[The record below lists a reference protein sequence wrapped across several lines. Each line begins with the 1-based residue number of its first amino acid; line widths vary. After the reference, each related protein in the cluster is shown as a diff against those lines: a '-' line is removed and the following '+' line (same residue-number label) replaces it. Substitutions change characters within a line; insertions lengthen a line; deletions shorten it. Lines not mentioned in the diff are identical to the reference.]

1 MLDYYMEGGVLMAN
15 ILAIDDEPDI
25 LVLIKKALEK
35 DSHIVTTAQSLDQIN
50 LKTLNYYNLILL
62 DVMMPGT
69 DGFAF
74 CQKVRDLVDCPI
86 LFLTAKTMESDVMYG
101 FGLGADD
108 YVKKPFST
116 GELRARVNAHL
127 RREKREK
134 RNVLLMNGFEFNL
147 AAKEMTAKGQKIPLT
162 KNEYGICEF
171 LAKNHGQVFSK
182 EQIYDAVFG
191 YDAEGDS
198 FTVAVHI
205 KNIRAKLAVY
215 KLAPISTVWGVGY
228 KWN

>member
-1 MLDYYMEGGVLMAN
+1 MAN

-25 LVLIKKALEK
+25 LALIKRVLEK
-35 DSHIVTTAQSLDQIN
+35 DSHLVTTTESPDQIN

-69 DGFAF
+69 DGFSF

-108 YVKKPFST
+108 YVKKPFNT
-116 GELRARVNAHL
+116 EELRARINAHL

-134 RNVLLMNGFEFNL
+134 RNVLLLSGFEFNL
-147 AAKEMTAKGQKIPLT
+147 TAKEVNAKGQNIPLT

-182 EQIYDAVFG
+182 DQIYDAVCG

-215 KLAPISTVWGVGY
+215 QLAPISTVWGIGY
-228 KWN
+228 KWD

>member
-1 MLDYYMEGGVLMAN
+1 MEGDATVAN
-15 ILAIDDEPDI
+15 ILAVDDEPDI
-25 LVLIKKALEK
+25 LALIKRALEK
-35 DSHIVTTAQSLDQIN
+35 DSHLVTTAESPDQIN

-69 DGFAF
+69 NGFTF

-101 FGLGADD
+101 LGLGADD
-108 YVKKPFST
+108 YIKKPFST

-134 RNVLLMNGFEFNL
+134 RNVLLLPGFEFNL
-147 AAKEMTAKGQKIPLT
+147 AAKELTAKGQKIPLT
-162 KNEYGICEF
+162 KKEYGICEF
-171 LAKNHGQVFSK
+171 LANNHGQVFSK
-182 EQIYDAVFG
+182 DQIYDAVCG

-215 KLAPISTVWGVGY
+215 QLSPISTVWGIGY
-228 KWN
+228 KWD